1 MRSHEVLGVIGC
13 IGRIELVLR
22 AAVMSGLLAGGIAVA
37 QAQSAAP
44 ARTEQTPPVATPSA
58 SAAASASVSAS
69 APTLTVSRQR
79 AWTSAIAASSV
90 MAAAGEVGVDPL
102 LPGIG
107 KTRELQFKKHDE
119 DVKKPTEKVNPG
131 WWREFF
137 LNLSSGLR
145 IAMWLLVA
153 AGFIWVLLRL
163 RDWVRLRDREAL
175 PKAQAPT
182 HVGSLDIRPE
192 SLPDDI
198 GAAAR
203 ALWQRGETRPALS
216 LLYRGAL
223 SRLVHGHGVPIR
235 AASTESDCLALAA
248 TRLRPESQDFLTLLI
263 QGWQSVAYARRELP
277 AEDFEWLCAGFDARM
292 AAERR
297 P

>member
-1 MRSHEVLGVIGC
+1 MTI
-13 IGRIELVLR
+13 
-22 AAVMSGLLAGGIAVA
+22 
-37 QAQSAAP
+37 
-44 ARTEQTPPVATPSA
+44 
-58 SAAASASVSAS
+58 
-69 APTLTVSRQR
+69 PTQR
-79 AWTSAIAASSV
+79 AWKSAIAASEV
-90 MAAAGEVGVDPL
+90 MAAASDVGADPL
-102 LPGIG
+102 LPGMD
-107 KTRELQFKKHDE
+107 KTRELRFKQHDE
-119 DVKKPTEKVNPG
+119 DEKKPTEKVDAG

-175 PKAQAPT
+175 PKTQAPT

-203 ALWQRGETRPALS
+203 ELWQRGETRPALS

-263 QGWQSVAYARRELP
+263 HGWQSVAYARRELP

-292 AAERR
+292 AAEHR